1 MADAIRTAVEM
12 SSPERALRM
21 TPMAS
26 LVYEHNVI
34 GALAC
39 YSASSPA
46 FRRLR
51 GANLVGEVVT

>member
-1 MADAIRTAVEM
+1 
-12 SSPERALRM
+12 
-21 TPMAS
+21 MAS